1 MSNNVKQGRIL
12 SPILLNVYLY
22 DNLYILMNASNIGG
36 NINSKSIHY
45 AADICLMNT
54 SSIGMQHFQMPY
66 LLYNV
71 LQSYSFVSSL
81 HILWHIIF
89 IWIIGLFHM

>member
-1 MSNNVKQGRIL
+1 M
-12 SPILLNVYLY
+12 
-22 DNLYILMNASNIGG
+22 DNLDILMNASNIGG
-36 NINSKSIHY
+36 NVNSKLIHH

-54 SSIGMQHFQMPY
+54 SSICMQHFQMPY

-71 LQSYSFVSSL
+71 LKSYSFVSSL
-81 HILWHIIF
+81 HILWHIFF